1 MYEPYLSTP
10 GLFSTISLPQAIND
24 VSIFSLGAGRFCVM
38 AKIKYGTQSGKSI
51 NGSMAQQC
59 YSGETLGPNW
69 HTNTL
74 HEEKEVTKNGITF
87 NCFDISNKDGDRLES
102 CICNQ
107 DLCNSFDNWPSTSW
121 VF

>member
-10 GLFSTISLPQAIND
+10 GLFSTNSLPQAINI
-24 VSIFSLGAGRFCVM
+24 VSIFSLGIGRLCVM

-59 YSGETLGPNW
+59 YGGETLGPNW
-69 HTNTL
+69 HTNTV

-102 CICNQ
+102 CICM
-107 DLCNSFDNWPSTSW
+107 
-121 VF
+121 